1 MCVVRGG
8 GWEGV
13 MSPVL
18 AHGGLLACAS
28 VAIGLSEDQG
38 LTVTYPL
45 LWQQHA
51 NTSVSQSVTH
61 TLRERD

>member
-1 MCVVRGG
+1 
-8 GWEGV
+8 

>member
-1 MCVVRGG
+1 MGG
-8 GWEGV
+8 GV

-38 LTVTYPL
+38 
-45 LWQQHA
+45 
-51 NTSVSQSVTH
+51 
-61 TLRERD
+61 